1 MLLAASLQAD
11 GGFMPYFD
19 VERTE
24 YGIVVILNKW
34 YNGAK

>member
-1 MLLAASLQAD
+1 MDKDS
-11 GGFMPYFD
+11 MPYFD

-34 YNGAK
+34 YNGVK